1 MPSVAMQNGLSKY
14 SYQLILVKQVEAHV
28 RKCVLEATP
37 QTLQWQN
44 HFYSRL
50 AFCSGTTVS
59 GPVASLIT
67 RSDTD
72 LAHSMNKALT
82 FCTTE

>member
-1 MPSVAMQNGLSKY
+1 MPSMAMQNGLSKY

-28 RKCVLEATP
+28 RKCILEATP

-44 HFYSRL
+44 HFYNRL
-50 AFCSGTTVS
+50 AFCRGTTVS
-59 GPVASLIT
+59 GPEAFLVT
-67 RSDTD
+67 GSDTD
-72 LAHSMNKALT
+72 LECSMNKALT